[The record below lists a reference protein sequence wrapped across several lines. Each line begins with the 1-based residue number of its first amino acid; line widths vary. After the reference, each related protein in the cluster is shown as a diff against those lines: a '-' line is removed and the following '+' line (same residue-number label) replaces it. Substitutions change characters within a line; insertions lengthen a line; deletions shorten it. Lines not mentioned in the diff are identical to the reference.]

1 MEKEII
7 VGLGEILWDVFP
19 DRKVLGGAPA
29 NFAHHVSQLGYEGYA
44 VSAIGKDDLG
54 EEIRRTLAGR
64 ELNLLAEEVPF
75 PTGTV
80 QVSLDAQGVPQYE
93 IREGVAWDNI
103 PFTERLLQLAK
114 KTKVVCFGSLAQRNG
129 VSRSTIKAYLD
140 ALPVDALK
148 VFDINL
154 RQQFYTRQVLEDSLR
169 CSDVLKINDEEV
181 AAIGCLWGWEN
192 KTEQDVCRSLLCDY
206 DLRMVVMTCG
216 TQGSYVFTSADCSFL
231 PTPQVEVVDTVGAG
245 DSFTAAFI
253 ASLLYGKNM
262 YEAHRLAVDV
272 SAYVCTCQ
280 GGMPT
285 LPEELKR
292 RVKG

>member
-1 MEKEII
+1 MNNKYV
-7 VGLGEILWDVFP
+7 VGIGEALWDVFP
-19 DRKVLGGAPA
+19 EGKKLGGAPA
-29 NFAHHVSQLGYEGYA
+29 NFAYHVLQFGLKGMA
-44 VSAIGKDDLG
+44 VSAVGCDKLG
-54 EEIRRTLAGR
+54 EEILGALQDKQ
-64 ELNLLAEEVPF
+64 LNLHIQQVGY

-216 TQGSYVFTSADCSFL
+216 TQGSYVFTSADSSFL

-280 GGMPT
+280 GGLPT
-285 LPEELKR
+285 WPEELKR